1 MGKAVD
7 EVRRREHQSLA
18 RKDDQ
23 SLKESLWLFRYN
35 PKNLNPDQSAHLDEL
50 KRANLMAAKANQ
62 KHLNLQDIYKL
73 NSVVYFQRKL
83 SRGCDWVQ
91 SYGKSKDCLFKP
103 MVAAAE
109 SILSHFDGIM
119 SFAHSRI
126 TNAFM
131 EGINSVFS
139 AVKRK
144 ARGSRSN
151 KNRII
156 MRYFVSGK
164 LDIHG
169 LQGFYLQH

>member
-1 MGKAVD
+1 
-7 EVRRREHQSLA
+7 
-18 RKDDQ
+18 
-23 SLKESLWLFRYN
+23 
-35 PKNLNPDQSAHLDEL
+35 
-50 KRANLMAAKANQ
+50 
-62 KHLNLQDIYKL
+62 
-73 NSVVYFQRKL
+73 
-83 SRGCDWVQ
+83 
-91 SYGKSKDCLFKP
+91 

-131 EGINSVFS
+131 KGINSVFS